1 MFIRMIA
8 HKMGWI
14 CASVILSVLTVAQA
28 NAEPKRIPQNAQ
40 NQLTTQ
46 RLIVKFKPVFT
57 AKAFNEQAT
66 DQLQQFSAS
75 AGIDLVYQRKMLA
88 PNSHVL
94 ELPDL
99 MDQQTAAL
107 FAEQLSQRF
116 DVDYVEVDKRFYASR
131 TPNDPAF
138 LGLQTYLQSSNPIT
152 PTALDLTSAWDRQV
166 GSPAITVAVLDTGVI
181 NHYDLQSRLVNGS
194 AVLSG
199 YDFISSSL
207 EARDGDGRDS
217 NPTDEG
223 DWLRNGDNSSW
234 HGTNVASIIGA
245 ATNNNRGMAGIDQ
258 QARLLIARVL
268 GWDGGLLSDI
278 SDAMYWVSGHSVD
291 GIPNNPN
298 PAQVINLSLG
308 SDGNCTATEQDAID
322 VATQSG
328 AVVVVAAGNEAED
341 TSNKAPANCRNVIT
355 VTSLERYGDK
365 SSFANFG
372 TAVDIATIGD
382 NIYVATD
389 DGERSAN
396 LSHSYAQVSGT
407 SMSAPIVSGVV
418 SLMMASNP
426 AFTNGVDLAP
436 NEVYGVIQA
445 LLKSTAN
452 AFPADSNCNTSICGA
467 GMLNAN
473 QAIQAAQQYPNVFL
487 PPIEPEP
494 EITIEDSSNGGSG
507 FLHPL
512 FLFLLVAL
520 FFIRFAA
527 YFGYRSAQDA
537 QGTNKQL

>member
-1 MFIRMIA
+1 MFVRRIA

-14 CASVILSVLTVAQA
+14 CASILLSLLTIAQTH
-28 NAEPKRIPQNAQ
+28 AEPKRIPQNAQ
-40 NQLTTQ
+40 DQLTTQ

-57 AKAFNEQAT
+57 AKAFNAHAT

-88 PNSHVL
+88 PNAHVL

-99 MDQQTAAL
+99 MDQQTATL

-138 LGLQTYLQSSNPIT
+138 LGLQTYLQSSSQQM
-152 PTALDLTSAWDRQV
+152 PTALDLTSAWDSQV
-166 GSPAITVAVLDTGVI
+166 GSPAITVAVLDSGVI
-181 NHYDLQSRLVNGS
+181 NHHDLQSRLVNGS
-194 AVLSG
+194 AALSG
-199 YDFISSSL
+199 YDFISASL

-258 QARLLIARVL
+258 QSRLLIARVL
-268 GWDGGLLSDI
+268 GWDGGTLSDI
-278 SDAMYWVSGHSVD
+278 ADAIYWVSGRSVN
-291 GIPNNPN
+291 GIPNNPR

-308 SDGNCTATEQDAID
+308 SNGSCTFTEQDAID

-328 AVVVVAAGNEAED
+328 AVVVVAAGNEGED
-341 TSNKAPANCRNVIT
+341 TNNKAPANCRNVIT
-355 VTSLERYGDK
+355 VTSLDSRGDK
-365 SSFANFG
+365 SAFANFG
-372 TAVDIATIGD
+372 AAVDIATIGD

-396 LSHSYAQVSGT
+396 LSHTYQQVSGT
-407 SMSAPIVSGVV
+407 SMSTPIVSGVV

-436 NEVYGVIQA
+436 DQVYGVIQA
-445 LLKSTAN
+445 LLKSTAK
-452 AFPADSNCNTSICGA
+452 AFPAGSDCNTSICGG

-494 EITIEDSSNGGSG
+494 EITIENSTEGGAG
-507 FLHPL
+507 FWHPL
-512 FLFLLVAL
+512 LFLMLFAL
-520 FFIRFAA
+520 LFMRQK
-527 YFGYRSAQDA
+527 R
-537 QGTNKQL
+537 